1 MDGPPVHPI
10 VRHSQAHRREEEER
24 GGGEEEEEGENG
36 ERNQRPAHTHTKKKK
51 GVQEIVRKKKG
62 FKVSHVHMNET

>member
-24 GGGEEEEEGENG
+24 EGEEEEEEGENG
-36 ERNQRPAHTHTKKKK
+36 ERNQRRAHTRRRK
-51 GVQEIVRKKKG
+51 GVQEIVRKKKR
-62 FKVSHVHMNET
+62 FESLTHVHMNET